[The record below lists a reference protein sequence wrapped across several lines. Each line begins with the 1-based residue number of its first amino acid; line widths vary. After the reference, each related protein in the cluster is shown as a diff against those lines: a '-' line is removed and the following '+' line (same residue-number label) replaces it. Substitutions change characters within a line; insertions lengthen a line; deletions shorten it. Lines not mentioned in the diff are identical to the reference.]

1 MVLDE
6 VGCHGFGLGVFT
18 YREVALNEKLHT
30 CFLVYFAIVGHILH
44 RGHML
49 NSKLEV
55 VNKHLEDGLLAG
67 RLVVLL
73 GHLDDLGN
81 QGYVAKEE
89 HHVIVLVGAVEVGAA
104 LVSVAGYLVERC
116 YTVDIGQHG
125 VGILDT
131 VARAVVESNH

>member
-1 MVLDE
+1 MLP
-6 VGCHGFGLGVFT
+6 GL
-18 YREVALNEKLHT
+18 LH
-30 CFLVYFAIVGHILH
+30 IVGHILH

-81 QGYVAKEE
+81 QGNVAKER
-89 HHVIVLVGAVEVGAA
+89 
-104 LVSVAGYLVERC
+104 S
-116 YTVDIGQHG
+116 TM
-125 VGILDT
+125 
-131 VARAVVESNH
+131 